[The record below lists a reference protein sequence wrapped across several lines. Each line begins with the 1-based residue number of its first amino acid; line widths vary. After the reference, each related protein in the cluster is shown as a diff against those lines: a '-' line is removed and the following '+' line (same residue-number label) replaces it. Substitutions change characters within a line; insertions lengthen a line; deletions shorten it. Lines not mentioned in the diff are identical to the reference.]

1 MEPAEPTAALGDTSG
16 LFARA
21 CKLSC
26 SSAER
31 EVGLAREFPVQKKR
45 INVSEAVADEV
56 SFGDFCRS

>member
-31 EVGLAREFPVQKKR
+31 EVGLAREFPVS